1 MKSALF
7 ELMYICIF
15 ILGAIWI
22 VRHLSKRFST
32 EREGFQQKDRFVLK
46 TDKSSY
52 DGFYSEI
59 YDEIW
64 KPEDR
69 ANYETEMIIQT
80 IDPDPKF
87 SYILDVGCG
96 TGAFLKEWK
105 RRGFQARGID
115 RSKAMSQRVIDGGLD
130 VTVGDV
136 LDPMVYD
143 RATFSHIFCLD
154 FTIYELEDKR
164 QFFKNSYYWLQNK
177 GYLVIHLVDRG
188 QFNGIVPAARPIYL
202 ESVEQL
208 GPERI
213 TKTEIEFDDFIYLSD
228 YVTENKKVV
237 HKESFMDKGT
247 QHIRQNERT
256 LMMDSPEEI
265 MRMALAAGFIAKG
278 AFSMEEGP
286 SRDAAQQIII
296 LERSS

>member
-15 ILGAIWI
+15 ILGSIWI

-154 FTIYELEDKR
+154 FTIYELEDKC

-237 HKESFMDKGT
+237 HKESFTDKGT

-265 MRMALAAGFIAKG
+265 MRMALAAGFITKG

-296 LERSS
+296 LER